1 MAVRVQRALAGLLLL
16 AAAGNADARP
26 LFCEG
31 IDAGSLPTT
40 ATTVSGAGT
49 VTGIEGSLSSSLT
62 GGGDFE
68 DMYLI
73 SITDTVIF
81 EARTVEPKTLPTFN
95 TQLWLF
101 SAASSPRSGTEGF
114 GLLANDDAQP
124 GGPGF
129 PGSSLLLPMSDDGT
143 GVVLTP
149 GEYYLAITGFANQPL
164 SEGPGGLQPI
174 FEFDSPVEISGP
186 DGPGGMHPIVGWSGG
201 GETGAYLILLSGVTF
216 L

>member
-81 EARTVEPKTLPTFN
+81 EARTVDPKDPTAPTFN

-101 SAASSPRSGTEGF
+101 SAAPQPEGF
-114 GLLANDDAQP
+114 GLLAND
-124 GGPGF
+124 
-129 PGSSLLLPMSDDGT
+129 
-143 GVVLTP
+143 
-149 GEYYLAITGFANQPL
+149 
-164 SEGPGGLQPI
+164 
-174 FEFDSPVEISGP
+174 
-186 DGPGGMHPIVGWSGG
+186 
-201 GETGAYLILLSGVTF
+201 
-216 L
+216 